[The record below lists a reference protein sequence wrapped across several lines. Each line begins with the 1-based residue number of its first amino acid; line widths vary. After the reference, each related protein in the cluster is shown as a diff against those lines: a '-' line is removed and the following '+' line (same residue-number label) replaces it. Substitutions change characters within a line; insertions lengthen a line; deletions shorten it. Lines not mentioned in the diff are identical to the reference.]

1 MTERPGWKYDG
12 KNVVRGSYKFEWN
25 GGFAVS
31 QKRKNIKALHE
42 SIERS
47 TGEKSLEISTKSEVN
62 LGSSLSAF
70 VLKLDGVLIECIYQS
85 SKVFENGGPYRD
97 LLNMKPKDAK
107 RDERLQNSGKLI
119 AFNYN
124 GFEWSLRPVTAF
136 YDYIYVKSALQTFD
150 KETLKNGLAEYEW
163 FTDIEFNP
171 KKSVNTQA
179 RSAAIL
185 KALLT
190 DEKYEVLDTSESWIK
205 YHKSIVK
212 G

>member
-1 MTERPGWKYDG
+1 MTERPGWKFDG

-85 SKVFENGGPYRD
+85 CNVY
-97 LLNMKPKDAK
+97 
-107 RDERLQNSGKLI
+107 
-119 AFNYN
+119 
-124 GFEWSLRPVTAF
+124 
-136 YDYIYVKSALQTFD
+136 
-150 KETLKNGLAEYEW
+150 
-163 FTDIEFNP
+163 
-171 KKSVNTQA
+171 
-179 RSAAIL
+179 
-185 KALLT
+185 
-190 DEKYEVLDTSESWIK
+190 
-205 YHKSIVK
+205 
-212 G
+212 

>member
-1 MTERPGWKYDG
+1 MTERPGWKFDG
-12 KNVVRGSYKFEWN
+12 KNVVRGAYKFEWN

-107 RDERLQNSGKLI
+107 RDERLQNS
-119 AFNYN
+119 
-124 GFEWSLRPVTAF
+124 
-136 YDYIYVKSALQTFD
+136 ALQTFD